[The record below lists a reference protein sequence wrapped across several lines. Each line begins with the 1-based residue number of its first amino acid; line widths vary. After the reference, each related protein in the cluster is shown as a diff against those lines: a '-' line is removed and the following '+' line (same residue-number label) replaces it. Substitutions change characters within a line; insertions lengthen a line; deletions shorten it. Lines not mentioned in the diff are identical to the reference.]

1 MTVPRFHMTEH
12 GLMLDTPVPL
22 SKVQRFAVAKWAEAE
37 YRRRLKSERG
47 DKREGLVKVIQ
58 ALRADNF
65 IERPVPAHDYEQER
79 VLYG

>member
-1 MTVPRFHMTEH
+1 MTLPRFHMTEH

-22 SKVQRFAVAKWAEAE
+22 SKVQRFAVARWAEAE